1 MAFSSGPPGARKN
14 GDYKAPHA
22 GRKGHALRA
31 PIPRIS
37 GDYIGQQPVLDTADL
52 VLEEQLLFL
61 QALQLQLIG
70 GAGPGQSPYSI
81 VKITMFLLQAD
92 QNVLNI
98 AIFHAKRPLTLM
110 IGDSRRLYHIDAEF
124 TTWRKELRHIMHQ
137 DDAELWAFV
146 TGVYAASGTEKV
158 SLKLQDE
165 FGADVVMVLFLVW
178 LGLGGKQVNLQEMEA
193 LRDMAVP
200 WQQAVIG
207 PQRRVRRQLKKLK
220 GRRAEEK
227 YAAAKSSELAA
238 ERRELASLLSAAL
251 AWGFAFDLGA
261 GSKAAAKANLRSY
274 FETVEAPGLWPRVRE
289 SADLIVDRAAAWA
302 GRRAGL
308 QGPSRTA

>member
-1 MAFSSGPPGARKN
+1 
-14 GDYKAPHA
+14 
-22 GRKGHALRA
+22 
-31 PIPRIS
+31 
-37 GDYIGQQPVLDTADL
+37 
-52 VLEEQLLFL
+52 
-61 QALQLQLIG
+61 
-70 GAGPGQSPYSI
+70 
-81 VKITMFLLQAD
+81 
-92 QNVLNI
+92 
-98 AIFHAKRPLTLM
+98 
-110 IGDSRRLYHIDAEF
+110 
-124 TTWRKELRHIMHQ
+124 MHQ

-193 LRDMAVP
+193 LRDIAVP

-274 FETVEAPGLWPRVRE
+274 FETVDAPGLWPRVRE
-289 SADLIVDRAAAWA
+289 SAQLIVDRAAAWA

-308 QGPSRTA
+308 QGSSRTA